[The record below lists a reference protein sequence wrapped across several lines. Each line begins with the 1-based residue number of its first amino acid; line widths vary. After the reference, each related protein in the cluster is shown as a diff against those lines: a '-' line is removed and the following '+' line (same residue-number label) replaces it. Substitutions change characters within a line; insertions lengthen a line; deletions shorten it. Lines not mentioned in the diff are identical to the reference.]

1 MIGYITLGTN
11 NLERAV
17 NFFDE
22 LLTVIDA
29 KRFMEVEGHFVAW
42 AAVPGFHNLLLII
55 VSPPKLYLLPAALC
69 GQPRHPSQAVFC
81 RSDPSCREWS
91 RSAAG

>member
-1 MIGYITLGTN
+1 MIGYVTLGTN

-42 AAVPGFHNLLLII
+42 AT
-55 VSPPKLYLLPAALC
+55 SPEALGISVTKPFDLDGNKLNA
-69 GQPRHPSQAVFC
+69 FC
-81 RSDPSCREWS
+81 MIS
-91 RSAAG
+91 